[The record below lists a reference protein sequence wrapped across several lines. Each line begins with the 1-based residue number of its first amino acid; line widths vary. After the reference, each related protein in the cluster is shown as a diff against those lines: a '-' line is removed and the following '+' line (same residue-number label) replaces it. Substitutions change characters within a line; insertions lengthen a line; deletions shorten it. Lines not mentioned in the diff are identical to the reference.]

1 MRMISILCIAMLSL
15 QLHAQNPK
23 NIINR
28 ATNAVNNATG
38 GNSNLSNDQIVK
50 GLKEA
55 LTIGSNNASS
65 NASRTDGFFK
75 NTAIKIPF
83 PPEAKVV
90 ESKANQLGMSSQ
102 VNDFVRT
109 LNRAA
114 EEASKEAAPIF
125 VGAITSMSLNDGVSI
140 LRGNDDAA
148 TQYLN
153 QRTSPDLKVKF
164 RPVIKKAINK
174 VELTKYW
181 NPIITRYNKLPMVK
195 RMNPNLED
203 YVLDRTLTGLF
214 TLIAQEEFKI
224 RKDPGARVTDLLR
237 NVFGG

>member
-153 QRTSPDLKVKF
+153 QRTSPELKVKF

-195 RMNPNLED
+195 RMNPNLES
-203 YVLDRTLTGLF
+203 
-214 TLIAQEEFKI
+214 
-224 RKDPGARVTDLLR
+224 
-237 NVFGG
+237 